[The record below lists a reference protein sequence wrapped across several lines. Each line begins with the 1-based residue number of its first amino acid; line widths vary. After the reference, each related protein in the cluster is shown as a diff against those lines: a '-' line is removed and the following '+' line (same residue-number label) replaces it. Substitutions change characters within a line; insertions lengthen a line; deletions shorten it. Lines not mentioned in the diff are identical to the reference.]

1 MSLLESIASSMG
13 PDLAGK
19 LAGALGADTAAV
31 TKGLGAM
38 GPLLM
43 SGMTKMAGSSGG
55 ADALLKMIPQSSG
68 GLLGNLLGGLF
79 GGGSAAASGS
89 LLNSLFGQSTSAV
102 AGSLSRALGFNA
114 GPLLGLAAP
123 AVMGALGKLVKEK
136 GLDAAGL
143 AGALKDEVAAFSG
156 NAANRDTM
164 ALIEAAMAS
173 GDKAKAMI
181 AGYGAD
187 WGKVMAG
194 PAAALAAVASADLS
208 GPIDSMKEVQ
218 AASEA
223 MSRLARQS
231 APDSVL
237 QAAFGG
243 GLTTEMLAK
252 MREFAPRKDALV
264 DLIKGGA
271 AAVAARSPADAKAYK
286 DAILAVAQA
295 TAEASKDGGFL
306 GIGGKQISDD
316 EQRALDALK
325 AALA

>member
-43 SGMTKMAGSSGG
+43 SGMSKMAGSAGG

-79 GGGSAAASGS
+79 GGGSAGGGS

-156 NAANRDTM
+156 NATNRDTM

-223 MSRLARQS
+223 MARLARQS

-243 GLTTEMLAK
+243 GLTTEMLSK
-252 MREFAPRKDALV
+252 MRELSPRKDALV